1 MIFLIFF
8 CVKHLAFCCGYYY
21 CYHDFLVLTEAS
33 GIPPVIKNDQTEFT
47 VYVGQNFSVECKL
60 LKPEKLD
67 RVVYFGWF
75 RYFGYNETEDGLPR
89 VHRGPMLASK
99 AEFTINNVTHE
110 DGGQYVCIV
119 ADQLK
124 TDWKVFNVTVK
135 DPETG
140 KINRTQ
146 SRIC

>member
-1 MIFLIFF
+1 M
-8 CVKHLAFCCGYYY
+8 
-21 CYHDFLVLTEAS
+21 VLTEDS
-33 GIPPVIKNDQTEFT
+33 GIPPAIINEQTEFT

-60 LKPEKLD
+60 LKPEKLE

-75 RYFGYNETEDGLPR
+75 RYFGYNEAEDGLSR
-89 VHRGPMLASK
+89 VHRGPMLTSK

-119 ADQLK
+119 ADMQN

-135 DPETG
+135 DPVAG
-140 KINRTQ
+140 KIHCVLR
-146 SRIC
+146 